1 MGIEGDIV
9 EEVVVGEGEGNGTGS
24 KEYSPTN
31 PVTGEGLDKPEAK
44 PAEEKQEAK
53 PEPKQEEKK
62 EEEPAL
68 PKGVQKRI
76 DRAVREK
83 YEAQARAKMLEE
95 RLTAIEQR
103 QTQQISQKPID
114 KSEPRIENF
123 NDFDEYVA
131 AKAEWIASKKINET
145 LAEREQ
151 RTAAERVAAAQGR
164 AVENWNKRLAE
175 TTAELPDFEEVVGGS
190 DLPMTELMRDAII
203 ESEMGPKIAYWLA
216 NNPQEA
222 QKIAGM
228 SPFQTVAAIGRIEE
242 RLESQAKAPKKTTSA
257 PPPVKPVGSKASAT
271 KDPGQMTD
279 AEYAEWRK
287 KGRA

>member
-9 EEVVVGEGEGNGTGS
+9 EDVVLDEGEGSGTGS
-24 KEYSPTN
+24 KDYNPTN
-31 PVTGEGLDKPEAK
+31 PITGEGLDKEPAKEPEAK
-44 PAEEKQEAK
+44 EEKPEAK
-53 PEPKQEEKK
+53 AEPKPEES
-62 EEEPAL
+62 AL

-95 RLTAIEQR
+95 RLTAIEQTSR
-103 QTQQISQKPID
+103 QPQNFQKPID
-114 KSEPRIENF
+114 KSEPKIENF

-131 AKAEWIASKKINET
+131 AKAEYIASKKINET

-151 RTAAERVAAAQGR
+151 RVAAERVAAAQWR
-164 AVENWNKRLAE
+164 AVENWNKRLEA

-190 DLPMTELMRDAII
+190 DLPMTDLMRDAII

-222 QKIAGM
+222 HKIAGM
-228 SPFQTVAAIGRIEE
+228 SPFQTVAAIGRLEE
-242 RLESQAKAPKKTTSA
+242 RLESQAKAPKKPTSA
-257 PPPVKPVGSKASAT
+257 PSPVKPVGSKASAN